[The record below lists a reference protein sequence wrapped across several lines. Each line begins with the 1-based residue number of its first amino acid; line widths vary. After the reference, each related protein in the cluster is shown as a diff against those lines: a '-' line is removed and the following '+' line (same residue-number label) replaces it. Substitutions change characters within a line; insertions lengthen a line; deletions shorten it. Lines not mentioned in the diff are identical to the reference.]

1 MDKQKA
7 GIQRNSESPYDRY
20 INDYK
25 RFFENQP
32 NVLSAKRFKNITE
45 DDIEAFVKVT
55 IRDFQLSRKT
65 YAGLRTLLY
74 GIFRY
79 GKKKKYTTISISEFM
94 KDLEL
99 PRNMFKPRIVD
110 REKEVFMEDEIPVI
124 IKYLKENPDIYNLGI
139 LLVFETGMRVG
150 ELAALSPND
159 IGDCEIKIR
168 RTEVKYRTENGKWIA
183 TVKEHPKTSAGC
195 RDLIISSS
203 ALKTAQAAMK
213 LNPNGTYLFEHNGK
227 RIRGNTFNKRL
238 STICEKLDIPHRT
251 MHKIRKTYGT
261 ILLDSDQMTDAFV
274 ASQMGHSDVACTR
287 RYYYFSN
294 RSMKKNKM
302 QIEQVISF

>member
-1 MDKQKA
+1 
-7 GIQRNSESPYDRY
+7 
-20 INDYK
+20 
-25 RFFENQP
+25 
-32 NVLSAKRFKNITE
+32 
-45 DDIEAFVKVT
+45 
-55 IRDFQLSRKT
+55 
-65 YAGLRTLLY
+65 
-74 GIFRY
+74 
-79 GKKKKYTTISISEFM
+79 M

-203 ALKTAQAAMK
+203 ASKTAQAAMK

-261 ILLDSDQMTDAFV
+261 ILLDSDQMT
-274 ASQMGHSDVACTR
+274 R
-287 RYYYFSN
+287 R
-294 RSMKKNKM
+294 
-302 QIEQVISF
+302 VCCLPDGAL